1 MVDYSSIVLQEV
13 VQFYSPTLGGTA
25 FLMLFLC
32 FYMTINGPKF
42 GGVAIFQPIHG
53 FHSDYL
59 EEGSTPMARR
69 RPRSIDMAAL
79 AHRVAVGQLDL
90 ASGEVIG
97 QWPSARAASR
107 HFNVSENFVGRVCRG
122 LKDSAAGFGWQ
133 YTVERLGS
141 A

>member
-1 MVDYSSIVLQEV
+1 MDSILI
-13 VQFYSPTLGGTA
+13 TLKRKHA
-25 FLMLFLC
+25 
-32 FYMTINGPKF
+32 
-42 GGVAIFQPIHG
+42 HG
-53 FHSDYL
+53 
-59 EEGSTPMARR
+59 
-69 RPRSIDMAAL
+69 IDMAAP
-79 AHRVAVGQLDL
+79 AHRVAVDQLDL